1 MSLLTSLIQ
10 AGAQFQQAMEKRP
23 ATASADRDAT
33 ADRKAAAANARKP
46 SAEPAPA
53 ASDDRFTPSG
63 NNESD
68 PLQIKARKLAMADYK
83 QTVGQ
88 DLAFVRET
96 LRHKLAEYQLNPAS
110 RIEVSRNESGS
121 KSGGISL
128 GGNLPLESS
137 ARIEQDLNNNRPFR
151 EAFSRLSASEPTLHF
166 MDNALKLNKA
176 YGVSN
181 SLLDSITSEN
191 QQFNGLQD
199 LVHRYDSVRRSVAA
213 DETEAFSSPKGYAFR
228 LNAQA

>member
-23 ATASADRDAT
+23 ATATGDRNTAT
-33 ADRKAAAANARKP
+33 DGKTATGKAQKP
-46 SAEPAPA
+46 SAEPAPSA
-53 ASDDRFTPSG
+53 TDDRFTPSG
-63 NNESD
+63 NNETD
-68 PLQIKARKLAMADYK
+68 PFQIKARRLAMADYK

-96 LRHKLAEYQLNPAS
+96 LRHKLAEYQLSPAS
-110 RIEVSRNESGS
+110 KMDVS
-121 KSGGISL
+121 KSDNGGVRL
-128 GGNLPLESS
+128 GGNLPPDIS
-137 ARIEQDLNNNRPFR
+137 ARIEKDLNNSKPFR

-181 SLLDSITSEN
+181 SLLDTITSEN

-199 LVHRYDSVRRSVAA
+199 LVHRYDTLRRSAA
-213 DETEAFSSPKGYAFR
+213 AGNAETFSSAREYAFS
-228 LNAQA
+228 LNARA

>member
-23 ATASADRDAT
+23 ATSSPDRDAAT
-33 ADRKAAAANARKP
+33 DRKTAADNARKP
-46 SAEPAPA
+46 SAGPATS

-63 NNESD
+63 DQETNS
-68 PLQIKARKLAMADYK
+68 LQIKARKLAMADYK
-83 QTVGQ
+83 QTVGH

-96 LRHKLAEYQLNPAS
+96 LRHKLAEYQLNPATKLD
-110 RIEVSRNESGS
+110 VSRDEN
-121 KSGGISL
+121 GGVRL
-128 GGNLPLESS
+128 GGNLTSESS
-137 ARIEQDLNNNRPFR
+137 ARIETDLNNSKPFR

-181 SLLDSITSEN
+181 SLLDTITSEN

-199 LVHRYDSVRRSVAA
+199 LVTRYDSVRRSVAA
-213 DETEAFSSPKGYAFR
+213 DDTEAFTSPKSYAFS